1 MRSRSESSQKATTT
15 EEINMYYGALHPES
29 RAFLSSWQAL
39 NGLSDQ
45 SESGSAMSKDAS
57 SMIGRIF
64 LAQRASEGVFTFK
77 TVGSDLTLWTGRDLR
92 DHDVASLFHGADR
105 NLIRALLESAIT
117 GPGPALAR
125 AAAFGAGYGQ
135 RTEVEWVFLPL
146 TDRSGADRV
155 LGLLQPINQAQSISK
170 PVLRFSLTALLPP
183 TPEMPVRQGLRL
195 VVSRD

>member
-1 MRSRSESSQKATTT
+1 MH
-15 EEINMYYGALHPES
+15 YGALHPES

-39 NGLSDQ
+39 NGLADE
-45 SESGSAMSKDAS
+45 SETSSAMSKDAS

-64 LAQRASEGVFTFK
+64 LAQRTIEGVFTFK
-77 TVGSDLTLWTGRDLR
+77 TVGADLKLWTGRDLR
-92 DHDVASLFHGADR
+92 DHDVASLFHGSDR

-117 GPGPALAR
+117 SPGPALAR

-146 TDRSGADRV
+146 TDKSGADRV
-155 LGLLQPINQAQSISK
+155 LGLFQPINLTNSISK

>member
-1 MRSRSESSQKATTT
+1 
-15 EEINMYYGALHPES
+15 MYYGALHPES
-29 RAFLSSWQAL
+29 RAFLSSWEAL

-45 SESGSAMSKDAS
+45 SESGSATSKDAS

>member
-1 MRSRSESSQKATTT
+1 MRYPWESSQKAAKT
-15 EEINMYYGALHPES
+15 EEKDMNYGALHPES

-45 SESGSAMSKDAS
+45 SETGSAMSKDAS

-77 TVGSDLTLWTGRDLR
+77 TVGADLKLWTGRDLR

-125 AAAFGAGYGQ
+125 AAAFGAGFGQ

-146 TDRSGADRV
+146 TDKSGADRV
-155 LGLLQPINQAQSISK
+155 LGLFQPINQSPSISK

-183 TPEMPVRQGLRL
+183 TPEMAVRQGLRL

>member
-1 MRSRSESSQKATTT
+1 MHFS
-15 EEINMYYGALHPES
+15 ALHPES
-29 RAFLSSWQAL
+29 QAFLRSWQAL
-39 NGLSDQ
+39 NGLGDQ
-45 SESGSAMSKDAS
+45 TETSSALSGDAS

-77 TVGSDLTLWTGRDLR
+77 TVGADLKLWTGRDLR
-92 DHDVASLFHGADR
+92 DHEVGSLFHGADR
-105 NLIRALLESAIT
+105 NLIRALLESVTT

-146 TDRSGADRV
+146 TDKSGVGRV
-155 LGLLQPINQAQSISK
+155 LGLFQPINQANSISK

-195 VVSRD
+195 VVSRT